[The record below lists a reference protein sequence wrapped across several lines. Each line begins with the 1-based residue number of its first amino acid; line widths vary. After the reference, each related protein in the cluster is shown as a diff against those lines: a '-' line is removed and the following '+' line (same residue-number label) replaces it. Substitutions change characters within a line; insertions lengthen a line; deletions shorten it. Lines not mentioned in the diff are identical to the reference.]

1 MKLNPMVDISQ
12 VTLPQSIIVVG
23 LDKRSFLIK
32 VFNYLLKIFF
42 ADINKNQG
50 QFDKKT
56 IDGIE
61 YIQGQTGLGSEGSTS
76 SKR

>member
-1 MKLNPMVDISQ
+1 MVDISQ
-12 VTLPQSIIVVG
+12 VSLPQSIIVVG

-32 VFNYLLKIFF
+32 VFNHLLKIFF

-50 QFDKKT
+50 QFEKKT

-61 YIQGQTGLGSEGSTS
+61 YIQGQTGQGSEGSTS